1 VLKEFVQSWYG
12 KITPD
17 HDFVDEIL
25 RIVAHCTRAL
35 EERIRNVDLEALIL
49 DEIPRL
55 VDAHVTGAFYALCD
69 DKQVIIGVFV
79 DKIVLAF
86 RIAHQPLQPYPLA
99 NSPRRI
105 YHTLHPHPAL
115 SPVPDPSDAS
125 SIAEQDANEQAWRQL
140 LAQSVLT
147 VLLPTE
153 DLQNDCL
160 RSLVGQILAEM
171 IVGNI
176 IGTRICES
184 WALWGLITN
193 AIEVVRAKGDTN
205 SSKPKSPG
213 SGITDAKRSK
223 KLSDKYQDGSNTA
236 PIKSGMDRLE
246 QYGLLNSPNRGKSTG
261 KEVATGTTSMATT
274 KLLTNAF
281 WTLLHYGI
289 TLITAGRAVAV
300 LLLSSGKLDARGSS
314 KVGNFGASPT
324 AEKAEGAA
332 RSGVPKAVRPILD
345 MMAWKTVANLI
356 ELPSR
361 MPWLS
366 GLASLAHWTA
376 TSGPGKV
383 GEYDGRVDR

>member
-1 VLKEFVQSWYG
+1 MLHATISS
-12 KITPD
+12 
-17 HDFVDEIL
+17 
-25 RIVAHCTRAL
+25 
-35 EERIRNVDLEALIL
+35 
-49 DEIPRL
+49 
-55 VDAHVTGAFYALCD
+55 HVVPC
-69 DKQVIIGVFV
+69 V
-79 DKIVLAF
+79 DKMILAF
-86 RIAHQPLQPYPLA
+86 RIAYQPLQPYPLA

-140 LAQSVLT
+140 LAQSVLA

-153 DLQNDCL
+153 DLQNECL

-184 WALWGLITN
+184 WALWELITN
-193 AIEVVRAKGDTN
+193 AIEAVRAKGDTN
-205 SSKPKSPG
+205 SSKTKKPG

-223 KLSDKYQDGSNTA
+223 KMSDKYQDGSNIA
-236 PIKSGMDRLE
+236 PIKSGIDRLE
-246 QYGLLNSPNRGKSTG
+246 QYGLMNNSLDRGTSTG
-261 KEVATGTTSMATT
+261 EASKTSMATKRT
-274 KLLTNAF
+274 IRSLTNAF

-289 TLITAGRAVAV
+289 IIITAGRAIA
-300 LLLSSGKLDARGSS
+300 LMLLSPTHLVVRRSS
-314 KVGNFGASPT
+314 RLSSSSASEK

-332 RSGVPKAVRPILD
+332 RSGVPKSVRPIVD
-345 MMAWKTVANLI
+345 MMAWKTVANLV

-376 TSGPGKV
+376 ILGPGRL
-383 GEYDGRVDR
+383 GEADGRVDR